1 MAEMIQDFC
10 GPFTRRA
17 LLGAG
22 AGVCA
27 PALLSGCKAGDAH
40 TIRFWAMG
48 REGEVAVELL
58 QGFEREN
65 PGVRVRVEQ
74 LPWTAAHEKL
84 LTAFAGDA
92 TPDVAQVGN
101 TWLPEMAALG
111 AIEPLQD
118 WLAQTPSIAADDHYA
133 GIWRTNQVGG
143 LPVGVPWYVDTRL
156 MFVRRDLLAQVGFKT
171 PPTDWASWLRCMAA
185 LKAGPVATP
194 LLLPT
199 NEFEPLMA
207 LALQQGDGEELLRD
221 GGRYGNFSGAGFK
234 RALGLYLDI
243 FAKGY
248 APGITNNQVANL
260 WQEFGRGTFA
270 FYISG
275 PWNIGE
281 FKRRLPPAQQ
291 GSWATAVLPGPTGP
305 GVSIAGGS
313 SLALFKRSR
322 VKPLAWKLIEYL
334 SRPAVQLEFYRLTGN
349 LPPRRSTW
357 ALPLNGAP
365 LSSDRYARAFADQL
379 ERVRPAPA
387 VPEWERIVQ
396 EMQLFAARAAHER
409 ASVDATARALDV
421 RVDSLLEKR
430 RWMLDHGARI

>member
-1 MAEMIQDFC
+1 MSLARA
-10 GPFTRRA
+10 PLLTRRA
-17 LLGAG
+17 LLA
-22 AGVCA
+22 AAAASASA
-27 PALLSGCKAGDAH
+27 PALLSGCRSSDAH

-118 WLAQTPSIAADDHYA
+118 WLAQTPSIAQSDHYE
-133 GIWRTNQVGG
+133 GIWQTNQVGG
-143 LPVGVPWYVDTRL
+143 VPVGVPWYVDTRL
-156 MFVRRDLLAQVGFKT
+156 MFVRRDLLAQVGFKH

-207 LALQQGDGEELLRD
+207 LALQQGDGEELLRE

-234 RALGLYLDI
+234 RALGLYLEI

-281 FKRRLPPAQQ
+281 FKRRLPPELQ
-291 GSWATAVLPGPTGP
+291 GSWATAPLPGPTGP
-305 GVSIAGGS
+305 GASLAGGAR
-313 SLALFKRSR
+313 LALFKRSR
-322 VKPLAWKLIEYL
+322 V
-334 SRPAVQLEFYRLTGN
+334 
-349 LPPRRSTW
+349 
-357 ALPLNGAP
+357 
-365 LSSDRYARAFADQL
+365 
-379 ERVRPAPA
+379 
-387 VPEWERIVQ
+387 
-396 EMQLFAARAAHER
+396 
-409 ASVDATARALDV
+409 
-421 RVDSLLEKR
+421 
-430 RWMLDHGARI
+430 